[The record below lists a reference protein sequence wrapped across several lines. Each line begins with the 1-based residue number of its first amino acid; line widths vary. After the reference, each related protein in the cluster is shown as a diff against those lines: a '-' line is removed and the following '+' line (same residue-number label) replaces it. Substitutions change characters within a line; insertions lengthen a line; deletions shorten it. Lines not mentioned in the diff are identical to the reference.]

1 MAQSVK
7 HLVRQKYVEKRLFK
21 KNLLNQSQNTRFYVG
36 APQIK
41 GKFTMDNEWFQLFKR
56 SIFFFGKVSICFVSG
71 SSIMIQLFAL
81 NVCFK
86 KIHRA

>member
-7 HLVRQKYVEKRLFK
+7 HLVRQKHVEKRLFK
-21 KNLLNQSQNTRFYVG
+21 KNLLNQSQNTRFHVG

-41 GKFTMDNEWFQLFKR
+41 GKFTMD
-56 SIFFFGKVSICFVSG
+56 FFGKVSICFVSG

>member
-7 HLVRQKYVEKRLFK
+7 HLVRQKHVEKRLFK

-56 SIFFFGKVSICFVSG
+56 SIFFLEKFPFVLYLVR
-71 SSIMIQLFAL
+71 QLWFSYS
-81 NVCFK
+81 
-86 KIHRA
+86 H